1 MNKIIITLSL
11 DNETGFGK
19 GVNIAKK
26 AISEYF
32 GIKNFVD
39 NPDYPACDVTCEVT
53 QTDIDYLKSMIPQD
67 VQLMVI
73 VGNIEEHLSKNFLY
87 LDKI

>member
-1 MNKIIITLSL
+1 MNKIIITVSL

-19 GVNIAKK
+19 GINIAKK
-26 AISEYF
+26 AILEYF

-39 NPDYPACDVTCEVT
+39 NPDLPMCEITCEVT
-53 QTDIDYLKSMIPQD
+53 QTDIDYLKSIIPQD

-73 VGNIEEHLSKNFLY
+73 VGNIEEHLSGDFLY
-87 LDKI
+87 LK

>member
-1 MNKIIITLSL
+1 MNKIIITLNL

-26 AISEYF
+26 AILEYF
-32 GIKNFVD
+32 GTKNFID
-39 NPDYPACDVTCEVT
+39 DPNFPMCEITCEVT
-53 QTDIDYLKSMIPQD
+53 QTDIDCLKSMIPQD

-73 VGNIEEHLSKNFLY
+73 VGNIEEHLSGNFLY
-87 LDKI
+87 LK

>member
-1 MNKIIITLSL
+1 MNKIIITVSL
-11 DNETGFGK
+11 NNETGFGK

-26 AISEYF
+26 AILEYF
-32 GIKNFVD
+32 GTKNFTD
-39 NPDYPACDVTCEVT
+39 DPNFPMCEITCEVT

-73 VGNIEEHLSKNFLY
+73 VGNIEEHLSGDFLY
-87 LDKI
+87 LK